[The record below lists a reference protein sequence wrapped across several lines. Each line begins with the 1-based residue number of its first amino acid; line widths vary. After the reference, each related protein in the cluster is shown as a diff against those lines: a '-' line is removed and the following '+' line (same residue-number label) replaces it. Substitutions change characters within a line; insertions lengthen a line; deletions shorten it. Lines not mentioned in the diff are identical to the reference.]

1 MQYLI
6 RQALLLAFFDFTNPQ
21 ELRII
26 LFHDALKQ
34 AFGKM
39 TLSGDDSLTV
49 RAEIKALCTA
59 GYLEPVT
66 GFDEWYKLSKET
78 RLQLTAAEGKL
89 NRSELKNDPR
99 IFGPGA
105 LQ

>member
-1 MQYLI
+1 MKYLI
-6 RQALLLAFFDFTNPQ
+6 RQALLLAFYDFANPQ

-49 RAEIKALCTA
+49 RTEIQALCTA

-66 GFDEWYKLSKET
+66 GFDEWYKLSRET
-78 RLQLTAAEGKL
+78 RLQRHCGSGHLLYFRPGEP
-89 NRSELKNDPR
+89 PR
-99 IFGPGA
+99 
-105 LQ
+105 